1 METNLTGWTEQEQ
14 AVGLTALNRAQARTI
29 ERLIADLHR
38 QVIELTSADQIWQL
52 HDFLS
57 IQRHGIEGRF
67 EFRQESI
74 LFVFASLVKEGFL
87 NLDELQGLDAEK
99 LAKIMAMSRF

>member
-14 AVGLTALNRAQARTI
+14 AVGKIALDRAQTRTI

-74 LFVFASLVKEGFL
+74 LFVFASLIKEGFL
-87 NLDELQGLDAEK
+87 SLDELQGLDAEK
-99 LAKIMAMSRF
+99 LAKILAMSRF

>member
-14 AVGLTALNRAQARTI
+14 AVGITALNLAQTRTI

-87 NLDELQGLDAEK
+87 NLDELQGLDSEK

>member
-14 AVGLTALNRAQARTI
+14 AVGITALNRAQTRSI

-38 QVIELTSADQIWQL
+38 QVIELESADQIWQL

-99 LAKIMAMSRF
+99 LSKIMAMSRF

>member
-14 AVGLTALNRAQARTI
+14 AVGKIALDRAQTRTI

-74 LFVFASLVKEGFL
+74 LFVFASRIKEGFL
-87 NLDELQGLDAEK
+87 SLDELQGLDAEK
-99 LAKIMAMSRF
+99 LAKILAMSRF

>member
-14 AVGLTALNRAQARTI
+14 AVGKAALDRAQTRTI
-29 ERLIADLHR
+29 ERLIADVHR

>member
-14 AVGLTALNRAQARTI
+14 AVGITALNRAQARTI

-38 QVIELTSADQIWQL
+38 QVIELQSADQIWQL

-99 LAKIMAMSRF
+99 LAKIMAMSLF

>member
-87 NLDELQGLDAEK
+87 SLDELQGLDAEK

>member
-87 NLDELQGLDAEK
+87 NLDELQGLDSEK

>member
-14 AVGLTALNRAQARTI
+14 AVGITALNRAQARTI

-38 QVIELTSADQIWQL
+38 QVIELQSADQIWQL

-87 NLDELQGLDAEK
+87 SLDELQGLDAEK

>member
-14 AVGLTALNRAQARTI
+14 AVGITALNLAQTRTI

-87 NLDELQGLDAEK
+87 KLDELQGLDSEK

>member
-14 AVGLTALNRAQARTI
+14 AVGITALNLAQTRTI
-29 ERLIADLHR
+29 DRLIADLHR

-99 LAKIMAMSRF
+99 LSKIMAMSRF

>member
-14 AVGLTALNRAQARTI
+14 AVGITALNLAQTRTI

>member
-14 AVGLTALNRAQARTI
+14 AVGITALNRAQARTI

-38 QVIELTSADQIWQL
+38 QVIELQSADQIWQL